1 MCTAPTLPC
10 LLPVSLLLSSY
21 IIDITTILNISCLCM
36 ENEDRRRVQVFSSH
50 NVEELRAFLKEKAN
64 EPVPKP
70 ASYMIGGV
78 GRAVFPQ
85 LCELRKRGYSL
96 KMLVRVFEDNGL
108 RITAT
113 ALSGYMKKLN
123 EKAEGVTVRRER
135 KEKSQPSVHDSEAR
149 GHLAMKPDVSL

>member
-1 MCTAPTLPC
+1 
-10 LLPVSLLLSSY
+10 
-21 IIDITTILNISCLCM
+21 M
-36 ENEDRRRVQVFSSH
+36 ENEDRRKVQVFSSH
-50 NVEELRAFLKEKAN
+50 NVEELRAFLTEKAN

-70 ASYMIGGV
+70 VSYMIGGV
-78 GRAVFPQ
+78 VRAVFPQ

-96 KMLVRVFEDNGL
+96 NMLVRVFEDNGL

-135 KEKSQPSVHDSEAR
+135 KRKSQPSIHGSEAR